1 MHHVVPCESEMEMTC
16 SDQSSHF
23 GFFHVQM
30 AEMAGWVDGG
40 MTARDAEIRDGE
52 TT

>member
-1 MHHVVPCESEMEMTC
+1 MTC
-16 SDQSSHF
+16 SNQSSHF

-40 MTARDAEIRDGE
+40 MTARDAEMVGPW